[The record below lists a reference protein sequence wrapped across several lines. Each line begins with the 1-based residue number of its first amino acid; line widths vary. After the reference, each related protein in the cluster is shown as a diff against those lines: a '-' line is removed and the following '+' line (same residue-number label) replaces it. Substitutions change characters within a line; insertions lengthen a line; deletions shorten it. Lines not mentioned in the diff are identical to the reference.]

1 MSLVGDK
8 GHPDEKWYQWDDQ
21 LRETMA
27 GSDPARLELALS
39 LADAEY
45 HHPQCEQAG
54 TMPEQRSFC
63 FHHWKV
69 TAKSILLIHGFT
81 ACPYEMRE
89 LGEELYKQGH
99 NVFGVRLAGHG
110 TTMADFAKVG
120 ARDWKSSAKQGLA
133 ISSLLGRQVIVIG
146 ESMGGALAAI
156 LGRNFPGQ
164 IGKLILCAPAFHCV
178 NRMAVLT
185 RWSLVRKI
193 IPQND
198 MGVRF
203 EWQRPF
209 WYGLIPT
216 SAVAELLK
224 VAREGKGA
232 GPGIKAP
239 TLLIHALNDRI
250 IRHQGSAAFYRT
262 LSALNPAQKR
272 LILFPNGHHN
282 LTIDLNPRKNDVFR
296 WITEFITTDV

>member
-1 MSLVGDK
+1 MRQAGDK
-8 GHPDEKWYQWDDQ
+8 VDPEKWYQWDDQ
-21 LRETMA
+21 LRATIT
-27 GSDPARLELALS
+27 GSDQARLELALS
-39 LADAEY
+39 LAEAEY

-63 FHHWKV
+63 FHHRKI
-69 TAKSILLIHGFT
+69 TDKSILLIHGFT

-110 TTMADFAKVG
+110 TTVADFAKVG
-120 ARDWKSSAKQGLA
+120 ARNWKNSAKQGLA
-133 ISSLLGRQVIVIG
+133 ISSLLGRRVIVIG
-146 ESMGGALAAI
+146 ESMGGALATI
-156 LGRNFPGQ
+156 LGRDFSGQ
-164 IGKLILCAPAFHCV
+164 VTQLVLCAPAFQCV

-185 RWSLVRKI
+185 RLSLVRRL

-198 MGVRF
+198 MGVQF
-203 EWQRPF
+203 DWQRPY

-216 SAVAELLK
+216 SAVAELIK
-224 VAREGKGA
+224 VAREGQGA

-239 TLLIHALNDRI
+239 TLIIHALNDRI
-250 IRHQGSAAFYRT
+250 IRHQGSAAFYQS
-262 LSALNPAQKR
+262 LSGLNATQKR

-282 LTIDLNPRKNDVFR
+282 LTIDLNPRKGDVFG
-296 WITEFITTDV
+296 WINEFIEK